1 MPEALADSG
10 KTRTAAIRCLMS
22 RRLAGLLARQRFP
35 RYRAAFGYGSA
46 VIPQRSTAAPAL
58 VDAVLCVDDARAWH
72 AANVLRNPAHYS
84 WLKTLGPAAIATAQA
99 TYPGVYYNVTSEL
112 KYGVVA
118 TADLHRD
125 LDAWTSLYV
134 AGRLQKPVVW
144 VASDAALSAAVTRN
158 LRAALGAA
166 LLSFRP
172 GHFFDERELF
182 AAIANLSYG
191 GDVRFALRAEDPRK
205 VRNIVEGGLGRFRT
219 LYGPHVQVA
228 IAAGAL
234 VRGDFGLLVRDAAWC
249 LAHVPET
256 LRGAARAGRLSGAL
270 RSLVRFSSAAQTLKG
285 ALTAGPA
292 RAVGYARRKLLKG
305 SGYPS

>member
-1 MPEALADSG
+1 MGGE
-10 KTRTAAIRCLMS
+10 R
-22 RRLAGLLARQRFP
+22 RRLKRR
-35 RYRAAFGYGSA
+35 R
-46 VIPQRSTAAPAL
+46 
-58 VDAVLCVDDARAWH
+58 H
-72 AANVLRNPAHYS
+72 AQP
-84 WLKTLGPAAIATAQA
+84 
-99 TYPGVYYNVTSEL
+99 
-112 KYGVVA
+112 
-118 TADLHRD
+118 
-125 LDAWTSLYV
+125 
-134 AGRLQKPVVW
+134 
-144 VASDAALSAAVTRN
+144 
-158 LRAALGAA
+158 A

-234 VRGDFGLLVRDAAWC
+234 VRGDFGLMVRDAAWC

>member
-1 MPEALADSG
+1 MGGGGAL
-10 KTRTAAIRCLMS
+10 
-22 RRLAGLLARQRFP
+22 RRRRP
-35 RYRAAFGYGSA
+35 
-46 VIPQRSTAAPAL
+46 
-58 VDAVLCVDDARAWH
+58 
-72 AANVLRNPAHYS
+72 
-84 WLKTLGPAAIATAQA
+84 
-99 TYPGVYYNVTSEL
+99 
-112 KYGVVA
+112 
-118 TADLHRD
+118 
-125 LDAWTSLYV
+125 
-134 AGRLQKPVVW
+134 
-144 VASDAALSAAVTRN
+144 RN

-234 VRGDFGLLVRDAAWC
+234 VRGDFGLMVRDAAWC

-305 SGYPS
+305 SGYHVMLAVQ